1 MTSRILVGIYG
12 IIFALGNVRSREY
25 RSLFY
30 VEIETD
36 FVTQI
41 FRVIT
46 IYSLLSLP
54 SRLLLL
60 ARVPPREGFAFSTPT
75 LRPPGSVLTRAVA
88 DPEHRL
94 HK

>member
-1 MTSRILVGIYG
+1 MTSRVLVGIYG
-12 IIFALGNVRSREY
+12 IIFALENVQSRA
-25 RSLFY
+25 LFY

-41 FRVIT
+41 LRVIT

-60 ARVPPREGFAFSTPT
+60 ARVPPREDFAFSNPT
-75 LRPPGSVLTRAVA
+75 LPPPGSVLTRAVA